1 MCFNKFNEELDVNQM
16 PPYRDVQVLGF
27 PVDCLCKSSL

>member
-16 PPYRDVQVLGF
+16 PACRDVQVLGSDRENWVF
-27 PVDCLCKSSL
+27 L